1 MDKKKILFFTSD
13 GAGVAYFR
21 VKTPMV
27 ELDRNHS
34 DEFHCDIET
43 QLDFN
48 DPNLIEKLKQ
58 YDIIHYHRQL
68 APSVPQM
75 LKLAKELREAGVKL
89 VVDID
94 DYWHLD
100 KKHPMYSMAIE
111 HKMHQDIIDNLKI
124 ADYVTTTTELFAEE
138 IKKTTGRDNVI
149 VLYNSINPDWMKQF
163 QDNRKPDPD
172 NLVRISYMG
181 GSSHLGD
188 IQQLEGVINMLEAD
202 VETKGKYKINLIG
215 WDSNGTT
222 QEVVFNQDLMK
233 ELQARNIWNQKMIDL
248 INSCK
253 GDIDKISIMPNDLKS
268 AYKGKIFT
276 VNQRQIKAD
285 ESVYYQYE
293 KILTDNYKLLKDD
306 NYKRWLMNFQKLN
319 YPNKQYFS
327 RIWTRPANVYAESLD
342 QTDIVLAPLDNNKF
356 CSLKSN
362 LKQVECWSRKL
373 PIVCSDMSPYNVDG
387 KNNENCLLVK
397 TEKNTRDWK
406 NALKKLILDQTLR
419 DRLGNQLYED
429 FKEKYHLTTV
439 TKKRAEFYKKITNKE

>member
-1 MDKKKILFFTSD
+1 MNKKKILFYCQD
-13 GAGVAYFR
+13 VAGVAYFR
-21 VKTPMV
+21 ITTPMV
-27 ELDRNHS
+27 ELERNHS
-34 DEFHCDIET
+34 DEFHCDIEKS
-43 QLDFN
+43 LDFN

-68 APSVPQM
+68 APTVPQM
-75 LKLAKELREAGVKL
+75 LKIAKELKEAGVVL

-100 KKHPMYSMAIE
+100 KKHPMYGLSIE
-111 HKMHQDIIDNLKI
+111 HKMHQEITDNLKI

-138 IKKTTGRDNVI
+138 IKKITGKDNVI

-163 QDNRKPDPD
+163 SDNRKPDPD
-172 NLVRISYMG
+172 GLVRISYMG

-188 IQQLEGVINMLEAD
+188 LQQLEGVINMLEAD

-222 QEVVFNQDLMK
+222 QEVVFNQELMK
-233 ELQARNIWNQKMIDL
+233 DLQSRNLWDQKMIDF
-248 INSCK
+248 INKCK
-253 GDIDKISIMPNDLKS
+253 GDIDKIPIMPSDLKTL
-268 AYKGKIFT
+268 YKGKIFT

-306 NYKRWLMNFQKLN
+306 NYKRWLQNFQRLN
-319 YPNKQYFS
+319 YPGKQYFS
-327 RIWTRPANVYAESLD
+327 RIWTRPANTYAESLD
-342 QTDIVLAPLDNNKF
+342 QTDIVLAPLDDNKF
-356 CSLKSN
+356 NRMKSN
-362 LKQVECWSRKL
+362 LKQTECWSRKL
-373 PIVCSDMSPYNVDG
+373 PIVCSDMAPYNVHG
-387 KNNENCLLVK
+387 KNNENCILIK

-429 FKEKYHLTTV
+429 FKEKYHLTNV
-439 TKKRAEFYKKITNKE
+439 TKKRAEFYSEITNK

>member
-1 MDKKKILFFTSD
+1 MNKKKVLFYCVD
-13 GAGVAYFR
+13 QAGVFQFR
-21 VKTPMV
+21 ILCPMV

-68 APSVPQM
+68 APSIPQM
-75 LKLAKELREAGVKL
+75 LKIAKELREAGVIL

-100 KKHPMYSMAIE
+100 KKHPMYSLSIE
-111 HKMHQDIIDNLKI
+111 HKMHQEITDNLKI
-124 ADYVTTTTELFAEE
+124 ADYVTTTTDIFAEE
-138 IKKTTGRDNVI
+138 IKKTTGKDNVI
-149 VLYNSINPDWMKQF
+149 VLYNAINPDWMKQF

-172 NLVRISYMG
+172 GLVRISYCA

-188 IQQLEGVINMLEAD
+188 VQQLEGVINMLEAD

-222 QEVVFNQDLMK
+222 QEVVFNQELMK
-233 ELQARNIWNQKMIDL
+233 ELQARNIWDQKIIDY
-248 INSCK
+248 INKCK
-253 GDIDKISIMPNDLKS
+253 GDIDKIPIMPNDLKTL
-268 AYKGKIFT
+268 YKGKVFT

-319 YPNKQYFS
+319 YPGKQYFS
-327 RIWTRPANVYAESLD
+327 RIWTRPANTYAESLD
-342 QTDIVLAPLDNNKF
+342 QTDIVIAPLDNNKF
-356 CSLKSN
+356 NSLKSN

-373 PIVCSDMSPYNVDG
+373 PIVCSDMPPYNIFG
-387 KNNENCLLVK
+387 KNNENCILIK

-406 NALKKLILDQTLR
+406 NALKKLILDKELR
-419 DRLGNQLYED
+419 DKLGNQLYED

-439 TKKRAEFYKKITNKE
+439 TKKRAEFYNKITNK